1 MEKGDIILKKTM
13 TDAQSAVV
21 TVATG
26 MKKTDQ
32 LNGMAAATYS
42 NITAS
47 DLKAIETAINNLETS
62 ASGNCCQS
70 NCCQTCQTS
79 RCQTSRCQS
88 CQSCQSQSCQSQ
100 CK

>member
-1 MEKGDIILKKTM
+1 MA
-13 TDAQSAVV
+13 DAQSAVV
-21 TVATG
+21 NVAAG

-32 LNGMAAATYS
+32 LNGLAAATYS

-47 DLKAIETAINNLETS
+47 DLIALETAINNLETS

-70 NCCQTCQTS
+70 NCCQSCQTIGCQTS
-79 RCQTSRCQS
+79 GCQS

>member
-21 TVATG
+21 NVATG

-32 LNGMAAATYS
+32 LNGLSAVTYS
-42 NITAS
+42 NITVS
-47 DLKAIETAINNLETS
+47 DLKALETAINNLETS

-100 CK
+100 CG